1 MRALK
6 RKSII
11 TFFFVVTFNRFDR
24 KYAKN
29 NLMFL
34 QVRFIVQNILFFKK
48 LTFYETIF
56 LQPLI

>member
-48 LTFYETIF
+48 LTFYETIY
-56 LQPLI
+56 LQHLM

>member
-56 LQPLI
+56 LQRLM

>member
-56 LQPLI
+56 LQRLI

>member
-11 TFFFVVTFNRFDR
+11 TFFFVVTFNRCDR

-56 LQPLI
+56 LQRLI

>member
-56 LQPLI
+56 LQHLI

>member
-34 QVRFIVQNILFFKK
+34 QVRFIVQNILFLKK

>member
-56 LQPLI
+56 LRYLM

>member
-34 QVRFIVQNILFFKK
+34 QVCFIVQNILFFKK
-48 LTFYETIF
+48 LTFYETIY
-56 LQPLI
+56 LQHLM